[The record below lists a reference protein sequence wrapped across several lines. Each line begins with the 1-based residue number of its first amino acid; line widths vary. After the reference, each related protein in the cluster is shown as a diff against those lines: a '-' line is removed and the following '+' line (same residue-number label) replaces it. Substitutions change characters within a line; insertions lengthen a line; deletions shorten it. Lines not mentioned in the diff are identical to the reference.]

1 MHISNLPK
9 YAMIGSTTLLW
20 FDFFLTFTTEVERIW
35 RRKFTGATLLFLV
48 LRYASLLQSLLDC
61 IESFWST
68 SRDVPVYWA
77 LYRMTQVCYTLTYLM
92 SALITIL
99 RVYGVSVRDWR
110 LVGIVTPLAFATPA
124 SYIIT
129 YVLIEVDVLL
139 MVKMSESNLFL
150 ICVTWY
156 KTFSIKRHGREAG
169 LSMPLTTLLIKD
181 GSLFFVVLV
190 ANLIIKFASNIL
202 LISQPQF
209 SIFLVW
215 TYFNNTTFPA
225 IILTRFML
233 NLRSVYL
240 WNGVGKGGRWNESQ
254 GYDSVV
260 LKGLSQ
266 ITSVRVVGNLAA
278 TIARG
283 RVEESSSWEDKEN
296 GNGALPWTAT
306 GQEGDMDLRIVQ
318 YSRDPFRDGILE
330 D

>member
-1 MHISNLPK
+1 MQVYYK
-9 YAMIGSTTLLW
+9 A
-20 FDFFLTFTTEVERIW
+20 
-35 RRKFTGATLLFLV
+35 
-48 LRYASLLQSLLDC
+48 
-61 IESFWST
+61 FWT
-68 SRDVPVYWA
+68 VYWA
-77 LYRMTQVCYTLTYLM
+77 LYRMTQVCYTLTYLV

-110 LVGIVTPLAFATPA
+110 LVVIVTPLAFATPA
-124 SYIIT
+124 SYIVT
-129 YVLIEVDVLL
+129 YVLIEVNVLL
-139 MVKMSESNLFL
+139 MIEISESANLFL
-150 ICVTWY
+150 IFVTWY

-190 ANLIIKFASNIL
+190 ANLIIKFASKVWL
-202 LISQPQF
+202 VSSHQSYTTMRTMLIVLQKSEPQF

-215 TYFNNTTFPA
+215 RYFNNTTLPA

-233 NLRSVYL
+233 NLRGVYL
-240 WNGVGKGGRWNESQ
+240 SNGVRQGGRWSESQ

-278 TIARG
+278 TIARRREG
-283 RVEESSSWEDKEN
+283 ELNEWENEEND
-296 GNGALPWTAT
+296 LPWTAT
-306 GQEGDMDLRIVQ
+306 GQEEDMDLRAVQ

-330 D
+330 G